1 MNHTDRLTFFII
13 FSIFSLFA
21 WGLFSR
27 EEESK
32 PLLRVF
38 PIFREEECD
47 WSIRL
52 DICLYCIRK
61 GEKYAQKIYFYEDLP
76 YRVHGCY
83 TDKKGFYTHE
93 LPNKAD

>member
-1 MNHTDRLTFFII
+1 MNHIKKLFLYGIFFISLII
-13 FSIFSLFA
+13 FA
-21 WGLFSR
+21 QT
-27 EEESK
+27 EDSK

-61 GEKYAQKIYFYEDLP
+61 GEKYAQKIYFYSDRP

-83 TDKKGFYTHE
+83 TEKKGFYTHE
-93 LPNKAD
+93 FPRNQ